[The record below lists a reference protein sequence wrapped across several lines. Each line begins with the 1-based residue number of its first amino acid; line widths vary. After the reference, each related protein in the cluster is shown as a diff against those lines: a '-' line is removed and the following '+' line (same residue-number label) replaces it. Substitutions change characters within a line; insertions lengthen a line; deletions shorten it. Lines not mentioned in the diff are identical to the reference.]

1 VLLRH
6 LWLTDFRNYH
16 QVEVELATGLTAIVG
31 DNGQGKSNLLE
42 AVGYLATL
50 GSFRGA
56 PVEALVRH
64 GTSTATVRAEVEREG
79 RELLIEAELAPRGR
93 NRIQVNRQRLHR
105 SRDLLGALRVSVF
118 APDDLALVKEG
129 PAERRRYLDEAL
141 VAAQPRLDGLRGEV
155 DRVLRQRN
163 ALLRQRGGR
172 LNEDAALTLDV
183 WDAKL
188 VAAGEELVRER
199 LGLLEQL
206 RPTLAEGYE
215 RLAGAAGRSGGGATG
230 AGAEVT
236 ATYRSAWLDRGLE
249 TALAEGRADDVRR
262 GMSLVGPHRDDVELA
277 IGGLPARTHASQGE
291 QRSLALALRMA
302 AHEVVGRLVGSPPVL
317 LLDDVFSELDP
328 HRSRALL
335 DALGQAQTLLTTAGA
350 LPELAVPERVL
361 RVEGGS
367 VHAEGGPA

>member
-1 VLLRH
+1 MLLRH

-16 QVEVELATGLTAIVG
+16 QAEVELPSGLTAIVG

-56 PVEALVRH
+56 PVEALVRQ

-79 RELLIEAELAPRGR
+79 RDLLIEAELAPRGR

-129 PAERRRYLDEAL
+129 PAERRRYLDDAL

-163 ALLRQRGGR
+163 ALLRQCHGR
-172 LNEDAALTLDV
+172 LDADAALTLDV

-188 VAAGEELVRER
+188 VAAAEELVRER
-199 LGLLEQL
+199 IGLLDQL
-206 RPTLAEGYE
+206 RPSVSDAYA
-215 RLAGAAGRSGGGATG
+215 RLATTADRSSGPSL
-230 AGAEVT
+230 EV
-236 ATYRSAWLDRGLE
+236 AVSYRSAWLGQGLE
-249 TALAEGRADDVRR
+249 AALAEGRVDDVRR
-262 GMSLVGPHRDDVELA
+262 GMSLVGPHRDDVDLS
-277 IGGLPARTHASQGE
+277 IGGMPARTHASQGE
-291 QRSLALALRMA
+291 QRSLALALRLA
-302 AHEVVGRLVGSPPVL
+302 AHEVVGRLAGSPPVL

-335 DALGQAQTLLTTAGA
+335 ESLGPAQTLLTTAGA
-350 LPELAVPERVL
+350 LPDLATPERVL
-361 RVEGGS
+361 RVHDGT
-367 VHAEGGPA
+367 VHVV

>member
-1 VLLRH
+1 MLLRH

-64 GTSTATVRAEVEREG
+64 GTPTATVRAEVEREG

-118 APDDLALVKEG
+118 APDDLSLVKEG

-163 ALLRQRGGR
+163 ALLRQTAGR
-172 LNEDAALTLDV
+172 LSGDAGLTLDV

-206 RPTLAEGYE
+206 RPALAEGYE
-215 RLAGAAGRSGGGATG
+215 RLAGGPTG
-230 AGAEVT
+230 PGAEVT
-236 ATYRSAWLDRGLE
+236 ATYRSAWVDRGLE

-291 QRSLALALRMA
+291 QRSLALALRLA
-302 AHEVVGRLVGSPPVL
+302 AHEVVARLVGSPPVL

-335 DALGQAQTLLTTAGA
+335 DALGHAQTLLTTAGA

-367 VHAEGGPA
+367 VHVDGGPS